1 MNNVEL
7 KIKNIV
13 EELKKYS
20 PKKIILFGSRVR
32 GDFKNNSDID
42 IAVDINLDY
51 REIRKLKEKIDV
63 ISGLYSIDLVFI
75 NEIEDDFR
83 KKIIKEGKVLYAK
96 EWGINKNR

>member
-13 EELKKYS
+13 EELKKYN
-20 PKKIILFGSRVR
+20 PKKVILFGSRAM

-96 EWGINKNR
+96 E